1 MKEKDKNCLHNG
13 VNTEGQTI
21 EEKTKELEQNFLNII
36 GTFYKTKRDEKN
48 ISQRE
53 LNKLSHVGL
62 GVIADLEKA
71 NNMPRIETLIR
82 LALALEFEINDV
94 HALLNAISPN
104 KNSNKVSISRDKEL
118 LSEIIKQCNYSKEEA
133 SEIADYLKYVEYK
146 RVLKMREKLNK
157 NKNK

>member
-1 MKEKDKNCLHNG
+1 MKEKDNKCLYNG
-13 VNTEGQTI
+13 ENIKGQTI
-21 EEKTKELEQNFLNII
+21 EEETKELEQNFLNII
-36 GTFYKTKRDEKN
+36 GTFYRTKRDEKN

-94 HALLNAISPN
+94 QALLNAISP
-104 KNSNKVSISRDKEL
+104 KGNSFQTGVARDKNLISEL
-118 LSEIIKQCNYSKEEA
+118 IKQCNYTKEEI
-133 SEIADYLKYVEYK
+133 SEIADYLKYIEYK
-146 RVLKMREKLNK
+146 RILKNRDK
-157 NKNK
+157 NK